1 MDPKSTMAYQP
12 SRDCCQ
18 NAFLFSKMS
27 RPLLLC
33 FVLLGDYSSDF
44 ARNQICLFKEMQL
57 LALVGS
63 LKKFFSAFP
72 LNSPSHST
80 PCERH
85 WLAHQLTKHWFQ
97 KLTIC
102 FGLFGWG
109 CNKVIDGSHF
119 ELSFC
124 PLYSVSLPELIA
136 CSPKWNCTARQQ
148 GFLKF
153 HDFPRQ
159 RTWRATQASSWA
171 HSPLRSLVL
180 SPTHH

>member
-85 WLAHQLTKHWFQ
+85 WLAHQLTKH
-97 KLTIC
+97 
-102 FGLFGWG
+102 
-109 CNKVIDGSHF
+109 
-119 ELSFC
+119 
-124 PLYSVSLPELIA
+124 
-136 CSPKWNCTARQQ
+136 
-148 GFLKF
+148 
-153 HDFPRQ
+153 
-159 RTWRATQASSWA
+159 
-171 HSPLRSLVL
+171 
-180 SPTHH
+180 